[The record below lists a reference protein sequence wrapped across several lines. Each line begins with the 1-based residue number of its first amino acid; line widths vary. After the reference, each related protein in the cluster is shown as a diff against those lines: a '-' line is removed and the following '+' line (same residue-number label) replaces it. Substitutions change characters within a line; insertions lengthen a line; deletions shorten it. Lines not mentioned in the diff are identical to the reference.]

1 MKISMLLAI
10 HQRLVQHARL
20 ANLACAYATLRCFAV
35 RVRRARLRGAVTL
48 CQPDATRGRNWAEL
62 TALEGSQAQLEE
74 LFTDEDLMELADSIA
89 FARGVSGLEIDFR
102 IEEMD
107 AEFVRPLEGALRRAG
122 VALDLPAEAYDDWAS
137 EVVENY
143 DGFADDA
150 DGGSDRG

>member
-48 CQPDATRGRNWAEL
+48 CQPDATLGRNWAEL
-62 TALEGSQAQLEE
+62 TALEGSQAQIEE

-102 IEEMD
+102 LEEIET
-107 AEFVRPLEGALRRAG
+107 EFVRPLEGALRRAG
-122 VALDLPAEAYDDWAS
+122 VQLDLPAEAYDDWAS
-137 EVVENY
+137 ETVENY
-143 DGFADDA
+143 EAWADDSESEL
-150 DGGSDRG
+150 GRG